1 MSADCPRS
9 DHIMRIKRIVDLSQT
24 LYNGMPSWQTN
35 PDLKYEPIKKA
46 ARDIFNVT
54 VITQMHMHTG
64 AHVDVPLHSVQE
76 GKTVEQYT
84 IDRFVGEGV
93 VLDFRGKKPA
103 EEISEEDIRTY
114 EGSISNEDV
123 VMLCTDWSKKRGF
136 NSDYLY
142 KWPYLSVAACKCL
155 VERKVKAVGTE
166 GLSIAGWTGNVPAQG
181 PVTKASSAD
190 IHNALLEKDVLII
203 EGLSNLGDILQDKK
217 VARAFFVFAPLN
229 FVGSEAAPCRAF
241 ALIYEDIS

>member
-1 MSADCPRS
+1 
-9 DHIMRIKRIVDLSQT
+9 MRIKRIVDLSQT

-35 PDLKYEPIKKA
+35 PDLKYGPIQKA

-54 VITQMHMHTG
+54 VINQMHMHTG

-76 GKTVEQYT
+76 GKTIEQYP
-84 IDRFVGEGV
+84 IDRYIGEGV

-103 EEISEEDIRTY
+103 EEISEEDIKTY
-114 EGSISNEDV
+114 EDSISKGDV
-123 VMLCTDWSKKRGF
+123 VMLCTDWSKKRGY

-142 KWPYLSVAACKCL
+142 KWPFLSVPACELL

-181 PVTKASSAD
+181 PVTKTSSAD

-203 EGLSNLGDILQDKK
+203 EGLSNLGEILEGKK

-229 FVGSEAAPCRAF
+229 FVGTEAAPCRAF
-241 ALIYEDIS
+241 AMIYDDVFPK